1 MFKNASQL
9 GFNMK
14 IMNGIDAIEEYCVL
28 WIEFSTFEVKETYP
42 K

>member
-9 GFNMK
+9 GFNME

-28 WIEFSTFEVKETYP
+28 WIGFGTFEVNETYP